1 MVATDGPEGAAK
13 KATACRSD
21 PLIEADAEA
30 EKVAQELYPEAAS

>member
-1 MVATDGPEGAAK
+1 MDLKVRLRKLLHAG
-13 KATACRSD
+13 